1 MDALVTPSMLLPAQR
16 GLGHGGRVADARD
29 ETQIGAGPDRR
40 EGTRGVGPPNRW
52 TVLALVALGTFMTTL
67 DTSIVN
73 ISLPSIAR
81 TFQTPI
87 GGAVE
92 WVIIAY
98 LTVVAATLLT
108 FGRLSD
114 AIGRKPVWE
123 AGLATFTLGSV
134 LCGAAGTLPMLI
146 IARAFQGL
154 GGALIFAPSFAII
167 TEAFSPVDRGRAL
180 GLNSVVI
187 AIATSLGPTLGGM
200 ITAHLTWRWIF
211 YVNVPVGVLGLFA
224 ARRLLPASTTRSRE
238 PLDGRGATL
247 LGVGLACLSLSLS
260 LGQEWGWASV
270 RLLACVAAAVAALGG
285 AVLVERRTPHPI
297 VDFGLFR
304 NRMLT
309 SSLVSMTLAMLALFA
324 ITFILPFYFE
334 QLRGFS
340 VEESGFLLT
349 PLPLTIM
356 VIAPLS
362 GSLADRF
369 GSRWLAT
376 TGLALACLGLFWLS
390 RLDTDSTVGEIVG
403 CLVLTGLGQGI
414 FQSPNTRAFMS
425 AAPGNARGEASG
437 LMTTGRVVGQSLSVA
452 VAGAIFTGLGGAAAG
467 RALAVAASTVPVA
480 ASEIVALQHAFL
492 AGFRAA
498 LTVAAGLAAVG
509 ILAALVR
516 GDEGRSNHPALQI
529 NSSPGP
535 SEEL

>member
-1 MDALVTPSMLLPAQR
+1 MGVFVTRSIFLPTRR
-16 GLGHGGRVADARD
+16 GLERGRSVADARD
-29 ETQIGAGPDRR
+29 EVQIAGPSPKER
-40 EGTRGVGPPNRW
+40 TVGVGSPDRW
-52 TVLALVALGTFMTTL
+52 AVLGLVALGTFMTTL
-67 DTSIVN
+67 DASIVN

-92 WVIIAY
+92 WVIISY

-146 IARAFQGL
+146 VARAFQGL

-167 TEAFSPVDRGRAL
+167 TEAFPPVDRGRAL

-187 AIATSLGPTLGGM
+187 AVATSLGPTLGGL

-211 YVNVPVGVLGLFA
+211 YVNVPLGVLGLLA
-224 ARRLLPASTTRSRE
+224 ARRLLPGPTTRSRE
-238 PLDGRGATL
+238 PLDGPGAAL
-247 LGVGLACLSLSLS
+247 FAVGLASLTLSLS

-270 RLLACVAAAVAALGG
+270 QLLACAATAVAALGG
-285 AVLVERRTPHPI
+285 AVLVERRTRHPI

-304 NRMLT
+304 NRVLT

-324 ITFILPFYFE
+324 VTFILPFYFE

-369 GSRWLAT
+369 GSRWLASS
-376 TGLALACLGLFWLS
+376 GLALACLGLFWLS
-390 RLDTDSTVGEIVG
+390 GLETDSTVGEIVAG
-403 CLVLTGLGQGI
+403 LVLTGLGQGL
-414 FQSPNTRAFMS
+414 FQSPNTRAFMN

-437 LMTTGRVVGQSLSVA
+437 LMTTGRVVGQGLSVA
-452 VAGAIFTGLGGAAAG
+452 VAGAIFTGMGGAAAG
-467 RALAVAASTVPVA
+467 RALAAVAWTVPGA
-480 ASEIVALQHAFL
+480 ASEIVALQHTFL

-498 LTVAAGLAAVG
+498 LTVAAGLAAAGVF
-509 ILAALVR
+509 AALVR
-516 GDEGRSNHPALQI
+516 GDEGPSNRGDLRI
-529 NSSPGP
+529 SSSGP
-535 SEEL
+535 K

>member
-1 MDALVTPSMLLPAQR
+1 VVYLAVGLGLQAVPLGATVWDALVTRWIMLPPRR
-16 GLGHGGRVADARD
+16 GLERGRSVADARD
-29 ETQIGAGPDRR
+29 EAQIGGPSPEEQAGA
-40 EGTRGVGPPNRW
+40 VGSPNRW
-52 TVLALVALGTFMTTL
+52 AVLGLVALGTFMTTL
-67 DTSIVN
+67 DASIVN

-123 AGLATFTLGSV
+123 AGLASFTLGSV

-167 TEAFSPVDRGRAL
+167 TEAFSPTDRGRAL

-187 AIATSLGPTLGGM
+187 AVATSLGPTLGGL

-211 YVNVPVGVLGLFA
+211 YVNVPLGCWACSLPGVCSPA
-224 ARRLLPASTTRSRE
+224 APPARGSPSMDPARPCSLWDSPASPSACPSARN
-238 PLDGRGATL
+238 GA
-247 LGVGLACLSLSLS
+247 GP
-260 LGQEWGWASV
+260 SV
-270 RLLACVAAAVAALGG
+270 RLLACAAAAVAALGG

-304 NRMLT
+304 NRVLT

-349 PLPLTIM
+349 PLP
-356 VIAPLS
+356 
-362 GSLADRF
+362 
-369 GSRWLAT
+369 SRSW
-376 TGLALACLGLFWLS
+376 
-390 RLDTDSTVGEIVG
+390 
-403 CLVLTGLGQGI
+403 
-414 FQSPNTRAFMS
+414 
-425 AAPGNARGEASG
+425 
-437 LMTTGRVVGQSLSVA
+437 
-452 VAGAIFTGLGGAAAG
+452 
-467 RALAVAASTVPVA
+467 
-480 ASEIVALQHAFL
+480 
-492 AGFRAA
+492 
-498 LTVAAGLAAVG
+498 
-509 ILAALVR
+509 
-516 GDEGRSNHPALQI
+516 
-529 NSSPGP
+529 
-535 SEEL
+535 

>member
-1 MDALVTPSMLLPAQR
+1 MDPLLTLSIMLPTQR
-16 GLGHGGRVADARD
+16 GRGSVADARD
-29 ETQIGAGPDRR
+29 ETQIAAGPSLKERT
-40 EGTRGVGPPNRW
+40 GGVGPPNRW

-114 AIGRKPVWE
+114 AIGRKPVWG
-123 AGLATFTLGSV
+123 AGLATFTLGSL
-134 LCGAAGTLPMLI
+134 LCGAAATLPMLI

-154 GGALIFAPSFAII
+154 GGALILAPSFAII
-167 TEAFSPVDRGRAL
+167 TEAFSPGDRGRAL

-187 AIATSLGPTLGGM
+187 AIATSLGPTLGGL

-211 YVNVPVGVLGLFA
+211 YVNVPLGVLGLLA
-224 ARRLLPASTTRSRE
+224 ARRLLPDSATRSRE
-238 PLDGRGATL
+238 PLDGPGAAL
-247 LGVGLACLSLSLS
+247 LAVGLACLTLSLS

-270 RLLACVAAAVAALGG
+270 RLMACVAAAVAALGG

-297 VDFGLFR
+297 VDFSLFR
-304 NRMLT
+304 NRVLT
-309 SSLVSMTLAMLALFA
+309 SSLVSLTLAMLALFA
-324 ITFILPFYFE
+324 VTFILPFYFE

-369 GSRWLAT
+369 GSRWLASS
-376 TGLALACLGLFWLS
+376 GLTLACLGLFWLS
-390 RLDTDSTVGEIVG
+390 RLHTDSTVGEIVG
-403 CLVLTGLGQGI
+403 CLVLTGLGQGL
-414 FQSPNTRAFMS
+414 FQAPNTRALMN
-425 AAPGNARGEASG
+425 AAPGNERGEASG
-437 LMTTGRVVGQSLSVA
+437 LMTTGRVLGQSLSVA

-467 RALAVAASTVPVA
+467 RALAAAASIVPVA
-480 ASEIVALQHAFL
+480 APEIVALQHTFL

-509 ILAALVR
+509 IFAALVR
-516 GDEGRSNHPALQI
+516 GDEGRFGAAAPPQGAR
-529 NSSPGP
+529 P
-535 SEEL
+535 